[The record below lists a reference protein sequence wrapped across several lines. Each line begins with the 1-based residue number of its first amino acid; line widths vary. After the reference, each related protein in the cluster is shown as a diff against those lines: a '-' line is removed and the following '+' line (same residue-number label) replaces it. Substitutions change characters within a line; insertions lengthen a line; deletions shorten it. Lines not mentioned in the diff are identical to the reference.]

1 MMILLK
7 EIIIPENQIGE
18 KLNYTKQSYFE
29 ITAVII
35 TALLKFIL
43 MDWLDWRAFY
53 ITVVIISWMG
63 YIFYKVKTD
72 KKILMGWGLKKE
84 HFKQSILFLAP
95 FIFVT
100 LIASLIYNALNES
113 VSFSWQFILILLL
126 YPFWGIIQQ
135 FIMLGIVSRN
145 LATISKVKYS
155 RYLTIFLVSILF
167 SSVHYT
173 NLFLMVFAFFLELIF
188 SIVYLRWQN
197 LWAIGIAHG
206 WVATFVLYFV
216 LNRNLWSELFA
227 IF

>member
-84 HFKQSILFLAP
+84 HFKQSIRNN
-95 FIFVT
+95 FV
-100 LIASLIYNALNES
+100 
-113 VSFSWQFILILLL
+113 
-126 YPFWGIIQQ
+126 
-135 FIMLGIVSRN
+135 
-145 LATISKVKYS
+145 
-155 RYLTIFLVSILF
+155 
-167 SSVHYT
+167 
-173 NLFLMVFAFFLELIF
+173 
-188 SIVYLRWQN
+188 
-197 LWAIGIAHG
+197 
-206 WVATFVLYFV
+206 
-216 LNRNLWSELFA
+216 
-227 IF
+227 